1 MFRIRRRCRKVK
13 RLKRALTRLGP
24 TFNNVFQRCVPA
36 EDSGA
41 RRSGRVRAMSLA
53 HAYEPETSRRQ
64 AHIIVVGNQKG
75 GAGKSTVAMHLIVAL
90 MRMGRRTGAL
100 DLDVRQRSLIRYIEN
115 RSRWI
120 SSHVANLPVP
130 QVFEL
135 EESSLR
141 ERDAAEAVDESAFRA
156 ALRRLSETCDYVVI
170 DSPGGD
176 SHLARLAHACADTLV
191 TPLNDSFVDFDLL
204 GDIDENCAAIVR
216 PSIYSEMVW
225 ESRKQKA
232 LAARTP
238 IDWVVLRNRTST
250 SRIEAKNKQRV
261 GDALKTLS
269 QRIGFRMAPG
279 LSERVIFRE
288 LFPQGLTLL
297 DLDGEGVTGEMKMSH
312 LAARQEL
319 RDLFITL
326 KLPGLEGEPL
336 KF

>member
-1 MFRIRRRCRKVK
+1 
-13 RLKRALTRLGP
+13 
-24 TFNNVFQRCVPA
+24 
-36 EDSGA
+36 
-41 RRSGRVRAMSLA
+41 MSLA
-53 HAYEPETSRRQ
+53 YVPQAPPAPRQ
-64 AHIIVVGNQKG
+64 AHVIVVGNQKG

-100 DLDVRQRSLIRYIEN
+100 DLDLRQRSLTRYIEN
-115 RSRWI
+115 RARWI
-120 SSHVANLPVP
+120 AVRGAKLASP
-130 QVFEL
+130 QVIEVS
-135 EESSLR
+135 ESR
-141 ERDAAEAVDESAFRA
+141 ERSMDAAEAADEAAFRA
-156 ALRRLSETCDYVVI
+156 ALRRLSETSDFIVI

-176 SHLARLAHACADTLV
+176 THLSRQAHAAADTLV

-204 GDIDENCAAIVR
+204 GDIDPDNAEIVR

-225 ESRKQKA
+225 SSRKQKA

-238 IDWVVLRNRTST
+238 IDWVVLRNRTSA

-261 GDALKTLS
+261 GEALKTLS
-269 QRIGFRMAPG
+269 SRIGFRLAPG

-297 DLDGEGVTGEMKMSH
+297 DLDADGLQGEMRMSH
-312 LAARQEL
+312 VAARQEL

-326 KLPGLEGEPL
+326 KLPGLEGEL

>member
-1 MFRIRRRCRKVK
+1 
-13 RLKRALTRLGP
+13 
-24 TFNNVFQRCVPA
+24 
-36 EDSGA
+36 
-41 RRSGRVRAMSLA
+41 
-53 HAYEPETSRRQ
+53 
-64 AHIIVVGNQKG
+64 
-75 GAGKSTVAMHLIVAL
+75 
-90 MRMGRRTGAL
+90 
-100 DLDVRQRSLIRYIEN
+100 
-115 RSRWI
+115 
-120 SSHVANLPVP
+120 
-130 QVFEL
+130 
-135 EESSLR
+135 
-141 ERDAAEAVDESAFRA
+141 
-156 ALRRLSETCDYVVI
+156 
-170 DSPGGD
+170 
-176 SHLARLAHACADTLV
+176 
-191 TPLNDSFVDFDLL
+191 
-204 GDIDENCAAIVR
+204 VR

-261 GDALKTLS
+261 GDALRTLS
-269 QRIGFRMAPG
+269 QRIGFRLAPG

-297 DLDGEGVTGEMKMSH
+297 DLDGQGVTGEMKMSH

>member
-1 MFRIRRRCRKVK
+1 M
-13 RLKRALTRLGP
+13 T
-24 TFNNVFQRCVPA
+24 
-36 EDSGA
+36 
-41 RRSGRVRAMSLA
+41 LA
-53 HAYEPETSRRQ
+53 HAYEPASAHRQ

-100 DLDVRQRSLIRYIEN
+100 DLDIRQRSLIRYIEN
-115 RSRWI
+115 RSRWM
-120 SSHVANLPVP
+120 STRGLNLALP

-135 EESSLR
+135 EESGLR
-141 ERDAAEAVDESAFRA
+141 QLDAAEAKDESAFRA
-156 ALRRLSETCDYVVI
+156 ALRRLCETCDYIVI

-204 GDIDENCAAIVR
+204 GDIDENCADIVR

-232 LAARTP
+232 LDARTP

-261 GDALKTLS
+261 GDALRTLS
-269 QRIGFRMAPG
+269 QRIGFRLAPG

-297 DLDGEGVTGEMKMSH
+297 DLDGEGADGEMKMSH

-326 KLPGLEGEPL
+326 KLPGLEGEAL

>member
-1 MFRIRRRCRKVK
+1 
-13 RLKRALTRLGP
+13 
-24 TFNNVFQRCVPA
+24 
-36 EDSGA
+36 
-41 RRSGRVRAMSLA
+41 MSLA
-53 HAYEPETSRRQ
+53 HVYDPQPAHRL

-75 GAGKSTVAMHLIVAL
+75 GAGKSTVAMHILVAL
-90 MRMGRRTGAL
+90 MRMGRRTGAI
-100 DLDVRQRSLIRYIEN
+100 DLDVRQRSLTRYIEN
-115 RSRWI
+115 RGRWI
-120 SSHVANLPVP
+120 VARGAKLPAP
-130 QVFEL
+130 QIFEL
-135 EESSLR
+135 SESRQRSL
-141 ERDAAEAVDESAFRA
+141 DAAEAEEEAGFRA
-156 ALRRLSETCDYVVI
+156 ALKRLSETCDFIVV

-204 GDIDENCAAIVR
+204 GAIDAAQPNVVR

-225 ESRKQKA
+225 ESRKKKA
-232 LAARTP
+232 QSLRTP
-238 IDWVVLRNRTST
+238 IDWIVLRNRTST

-269 QRIGFRMAPG
+269 NRIGFRLAPG
-279 LSERVIFRE
+279 LSERVIYRE
-288 LFPQGLTLL
+288 LFPQGLTML
-297 DLDGEGVTGEMKMSH
+297 DLDTPDAAGDLKMGH

>member
-1 MFRIRRRCRKVK
+1 M
-13 RLKRALTRLGP
+13 T
-24 TFNNVFQRCVPA
+24 
-36 EDSGA
+36 
-41 RRSGRVRAMSLA
+41 LA
-53 HAYEPETSRRQ
+53 HAYEPSPAHRQ

-100 DLDVRQRSLIRYIEN
+100 DLDIRQRSLIRYIEN
-115 RSRWI
+115 RSRWM
-120 SSHVANLPVP
+120 STRSLNLALP

-135 EESSLR
+135 EESGLR
-141 ERDAAEAVDESAFRA
+141 QLDAAEAKDESGFRA
-156 ALRRLSETCDYVVI
+156 ALRRLSETCDYIVI

-204 GDIDENCAAIVR
+204 GDIDENCAEIVR

-232 LAARTP
+232 LDARAP

-261 GDALKTLS
+261 GDALRTLS
-269 QRIGFRMAPG
+269 QRIGFRLAPG

-297 DLDGEGVTGEMKMSH
+297 DLDGEGADGEMKMSH

-326 KLPGLEGEPL
+326 KLPGLEGEAL